1 MPNPNVF
8 VELQRAIASFTN
20 AAGSMKGFMLPHS
33 LTESEAE
40 NALRNLNLIISQI
53 NLWYQFNGDCSVFDK
68 IRSGLKG

>member
-1 MPNPNVF
+1 MPIPNVF
-8 VELQRAIASFTN
+8 VELQRAIASFVN
-20 AAGSMKGFMLPHS
+20 ASGSMNTFMLPHG

-40 NALRNLNLIISQI
+40 NALRNLNLITSVL